1 MKPITYI
8 SYIQGAVPAHN
19 IINQKL
25 SSDVSIVDSSANR
38 DSANISDNWQ
48 EQMDW
53 QIETQDLINNLQK
66 SFPKVDI
73 LYVNSGMSK
82 KELSSLAA
90 VLGKGSHLILSEDFL
105 AQMGSSKESF
115 EKGKA
120 AIMEALTSLSSSS
133 GKSPGKGILLQAEKK
148 MSWVLS
154 ESEQKDKKE
163 TIPTKWEQEAEHTKS
178 MLEQMKK
185 YQEEI
190 KKQRAKQKELR
201 AKLHASDYRTAG
213 AYAQLASAGS
223 KAQVKGV
230 MSDARRKIAN
240 LRAVS
245 TLGDNSER
253 MKARAAIKS
262 YNTLLMRGSRK
273 IRRLNEEELTR
284 LREKQAK
291 RKEQERKAL
300 QLKQEIKQQQTKRRS
315 ADRMIVQEGRLHD
328 LNQTVYSI
336 HHRNRYYDD
345 EKDNSRDAITMP
357 VSDSIITISP
367 TVDLSA
373 ASMGGCEFTPADV
386 TITEG

>member
-1 MKPITYI
+1 MKPITYV
-8 SYIQGAVPAHN
+8 SYIQGAVPTYN
-19 IINQKL
+19 IINQKP
-25 SSDVSIVDSSANR
+25 SFNESISDSVNK
-38 DSANISDNWQ
+38 DSANISENWQ

-53 QIETQDLINNLQK
+53 QVETQDLINNLQK
-66 SFPKVDI
+66 SFPKVEI
-73 LYVNSGMSK
+73 LFANSGMSK

-105 AQMGSSKESF
+105 AQMGSSKENF

-120 AIMEALTSLSSSS
+120 AILEALNSLSSPS
-133 GKSPGKGILLQAEKK
+133 GKSPGKGILLQSDKK

-154 ESEQKDKKE
+154 EPKQTDKKDS
-163 TIPTKWEQEAEHTKS
+163 IPTKWEQEAERTKS

-185 YQEEI
+185 HQEEI
-190 KKQRAKQKELR
+190 KKRRAKQKEQR

-213 AYAQLASAGS
+213 TYARLASASS
-223 KAQVKGV
+223 KSQVKGV

-245 TLGDNSER
+245 ALGDNSER
-253 MKARAAIKS
+253 MKARVAIKS

-291 RKEQERKAL
+291 RKEQERKVL

-328 LNQTVYSI
+328 LNQMVYSL
-336 HHRNRYYDD
+336 HRRNRYHEDD
-345 EKDNSRDAITMP
+345 NKNNIRETVTMP
-357 VSDSIITISP
+357 VSDSMSTISP
-367 TVDLSA
+367 SVNMSTA
-373 ASMGGCEFTPADV
+373 MGGCEFTPADV
-386 TITEG
+386 TIIEG